1 MRNARAIRTSDLVIA
16 RMQRESLGGRMQTL
30 SLRGQASFISPFI
43 GVEHYWMNGQIYPPH
58 PHANM
63 SALSYLLCDSQTGLT
78 NNHTMGSP
86 DLVRPGG
93 LHWITAG
100 RGMVHEE
107 LPIEAGKTVHGLQ
120 VFVALPRGGRDI
132 TPYQLSIEPEDVP
145 LIEGDGFDVRVPVGH
160 YADAHSPLKP
170 PTNVTLLDIALDENA
185 GLNVPI
191 AAGHSFFALPITGT
205 VEIAGQP
212 FSRDALDVPVIRAL
226 HSPRTVDIMAQ
237 QGGAE
242 VVVFS
247 APSISL
253 L

>member
-1 MRNARAIRTSDLVIA
+1 N
-16 RMQRESLGGRMQTL
+16 
-30 SLRGQASFISPFI
+30 
-43 GVEHYWMNGQIYPPH
+43 
-58 PHANM
+58 
-63 SALSYLLCDSQTGLT
+63 
-78 NNHTMGSP
+78 P

-107 LPIEAGKTVHGLQ
+107 LPIEPGKTVHGLQ

-132 TPYQLSIEPEDVP
+132 TPYPLSIEPEDVP
-145 LIEGDGFDVRVPVGH
+145 LIEGEGFDVRVPVGH
-160 YADAHSPLKP
+160 YADASSPLEP

-212 FSRDALDVPVIRAL
+212 FNRDSLDVPVIRAQ
-226 HSPRTVDIMAQ
+226 HSPRTLEITAQ

-247 APSISL
+247 APAVAL